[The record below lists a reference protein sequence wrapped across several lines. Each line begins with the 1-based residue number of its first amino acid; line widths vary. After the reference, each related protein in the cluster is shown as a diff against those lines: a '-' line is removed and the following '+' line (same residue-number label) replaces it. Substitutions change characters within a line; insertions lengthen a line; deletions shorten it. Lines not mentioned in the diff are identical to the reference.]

1 MSEEDQHSE
10 RGYHDLGGTPAGPI
24 DQSQGNLEP
33 WEKRVDVL
41 RALLADKKRR
51 VLRADG
57 LRSTVETMGE
67 QYYTEL
73 SYYQKWMEAI
83 SRVVVRRGI
92 VSEEQIMTRMKEVA
106 ERLNVELG
114 PPPIPKERD

>member
-1 MSEEDQHSE
+1 MSKEDAPV
-10 RGYHDLGGTPAGPI
+10 RGYHDLGGTDEGRVERHEHELA
-24 DQSQGNLEP
+24 P

-67 QYYTEL
+67 SYYTEL
-73 SYYQKWMEAI
+73 TYYEKWMEAI
-83 SRVVVRRGI
+83 RRVTVRRGLLN
-92 VSEEQIMTRMKEVA
+92 EEAIDKRMADVA
-106 ERLNVELG
+106 ARLDIA
-114 PPPIPKERD
+114 PPTPPIDREP